1 MNCMEKEWD
10 SYSVVVEDYNGT
22 LSLLRG
28 VLGSRTIFVGMMVGI
43 GWKNDGI

>member
-22 LSLLRG
+22 LAHNICGKDGRYWVENLYYVEFLDH
-28 VLGSRTIFVGMMVGI
+28 
-43 GWKNDGI
+43 DGI